1 MGAFEDEIR
10 AEAAE
15 RLRTLPCVND
25 NKTEIRR
32 EDAIAAITGLDSLAA
47 NSKDLDPTIQTVV
60 QENFWELAGKQAA
73 VELIEEAREFA
84 LELYRLEGKDD
95 CVATAASRITDRDE
109 RIRRECAD
117 RAVAWYNSSF
127 DEYEEHVTDDEWWD
141 KGLRSA
147 IMGEA
152 KE

>member
-1 MGAFEDEIR
+1 MSDEKIKTIR
-10 AEAAE
+10 DPYDFALEIEA
-15 RLRTLPCVND
+15 RICS
-25 NKTEIRR
+25 R
-32 EDAIAAITGLDSLAA
+32 EWTVTMLAKKLESYVKETLDSLA
-47 NSKDLDPTIQTVV
+47 
-60 QENFWELAGKQAA
+60 
-73 VELIEEAREFA
+73 VEPSEDAWEFA
-84 LELYRLEGKDD
+84 YKYVNENSHPSIEYSYQILDDADGDELFTL
-95 CVATAASRITDRDE
+95 ITDRDE